1 MTPDA
6 ILERLSRLHP
16 KAIDLSLD
24 RIQELL
30 DDLGNPERQVPPVVH
45 VAGTNG
51 KGSVVAYL
59 RAILEA
65 AGHRVHVYTSPH
77 LVKFNE
83 RVVLAG
89 AEISDAAFTEV
100 LEECERINAD
110 RPITLFEITTAAA
123 LLAFAR
129 TPADVLLLEVG
140 LGGRLDTTNVV
151 NAQIASV
158 ITPVSMDHMSF
169 LGDTIQK
176 IAFEKAGI
184 LRPAVPAVIGPQG
197 NAARAVI
204 EERAEGI
211 GARLISWSVEF
222 SAQRHAD
229 RLEVRLGEEVH
240 NLPIPA
246 LPGAH
251 QTANAATA
259 VATASLIAPQ
269 LPNGPEHWAQ
279 GLLSVRWPA
288 RLQRLSHGP
297 LVARMPDGWSL
308 WLDGGHNAD
317 AGQAIAAH
325 MSDWK
330 ADGKGGVALILGM
343 LNSKE
348 PEDYLRPFKGVVD
361 LVLTVAIPGEPN
373 SLSAQDLADAA
384 RSVGLEA
391 ATADNV
397 STALDAALIDPSA
410 SGRVLIGGSLYL
422 AGTILLENG

>member
-1 MTPDA
+1 MTPDT

-30 DDLGNPERQVPPVVH
+30 DDLGNPERRLPPVVH

-89 AEISDAAFTEV
+89 SEISDVAFTEV
-100 LEECERINAD
+100 LEECEQVNAA

-123 LLAFAR
+123 LLAFSR
-129 TPADVLLLEVG
+129 MPADVLLLEVG

-184 LRPAVPAVIGPQG
+184 LRPLVPAVIGPQG
-197 NAARAVI
+197 HAARAVI
-204 EERAEGI
+204 EERAGAI
-211 GARLISWSVEF
+211 GAPMTRWAAEF
-222 SAQRHAD
+222 GAQRYAGH
-229 RLEVRLGEEVH
+229 LEVRLGDTVH
-240 NLPIPA
+240 KLPIPA

-251 QTANAATA
+251 QSANAATA
-259 VATASLIAPQ
+259 VAAASVIAP
-269 LPNGPEHWAQ
+269 LVPSGPEHWAQ
-279 GLLSVRWPA
+279 GLLDVRWPA
-288 RLQRLSHGP
+288 RLQLLSHGP
-297 LVARMPDGWSL
+297 LVVRMPDGWSL

-317 AGQAIAAH
+317 AGQVIAAH
-325 MSDWK
+325 LADWRV
-330 ADGKGGVALILGM
+330 DGAGRVILILGM

-348 PEDYLRPFKGVVD
+348 PADYLRPFQKVVD

-373 SLSAQDLADAA
+373 ALSARDLAEAA
-384 RSVGLEA
+384 RSVGLKAMA
-391 ATADNV
+391 ARNV
-397 STALDAALIDPSA
+397 EDALTSALTDPSA
-410 SGRVLIGGSLYL
+410 SGHVLIGGSLYL
-422 AGTILLENG
+422 AGTVLRENG

>member
-1 MTPDA
+1 MTPDT
-6 ILERLSRLHP
+6 ILERLSSLHP

-30 DDLGNPERQVPPVVH
+30 DDLGNPERRLPPVVH

-77 LVKFNE
+77 MVRFNE

-89 AEISDAAFTEV
+89 SEISDAAFTEV
-100 LEECERINAD
+100 LEECEQVNAG

-129 TPADVLLLEVG
+129 IPADVLLLEVG

-184 LRPAVPAVIGPQG
+184 LRPLVPAVIGPQG
-197 NAARAVI
+197 HTARAVI
-204 EERAEGI
+204 EERARAI
-211 GARLISWSVEF
+211 GAPMIRWTAEF
-222 SAQRHAD
+222 AAQRHAD
-229 RLEVRLGEEVH
+229 PLDVRLGETTYR
-240 NLPIPA
+240 LPIPA

-251 QTANAATA
+251 QSANAATA
-259 VATASLIAPQ
+259 VAVASVIAP
-269 LPNGPEHWAQ
+269 LVPNKTDHWAQ

-297 LVARMPDGWSL
+297 LVERMPDGWSL

-317 AGQAIAAH
+317 AGLVIAAH
-325 MSDWK
+325 LADWK
-330 ADGKGGVALILGM
+330 ADDEGRIVLILGM

-348 PEDYLRPFKGVVD
+348 PGDYLRPFKDVVY

-373 SLSAQDLADAA
+373 ALSAQDLAEAA

-391 ATADNV
+391 AIAESVAD
-397 STALDAALIDPSA
+397 ALDSALADPLA
-410 SGRVLIGGSLYL
+410 LGRVLIGGSLYL
-422 AGTILLENG
+422 AGTVLRENG